1 MMEERKENDFKMDTE
16 DLRLLNAFGEALG
29 DLPSEE
35 ETRAAWNAFTSRQ
48 DAQKRRRIIQMW
60 TSGIAAAIVVLVVL
74 IVPRI
79 TNEDTIQDI
88 EIFAALDVPE
98 AIITSES
105 NGRITLST
113 PPATTTQ
120 IILDDGTQVTLNANS
135 RLEYPKQ
142 FPAEG
147 TREVHLTGEAR
158 FEVAKD
164 SARPFI
170 VSSGKMQTQVLGTVF
185 DVNAYPGKVAAV
197 TLFQGRVRVSDEK
210 QTQQKDILPGQQA
223 ILSED
228 NGFTISE
235 AQLTAT
241 EGWTKGEFSFDDAE
255 LAEIMKSVG
264 TWYNTSIIFHSPD
277 LLKQRIH
284 FRFPRTTSLEE
295 VVQALNDLGIAK
307 LEQKKGKSNHQQLFS
322 QALIRRGRA
331 FRLFPLYLLFY
342 CHSRTASGYHQHT
355 TASTYSFI
363 VQIHA
368 NHSIGSESSG
378 VFLHFTQ
385 GDIFRFAQHFLIRA
399 ATSAHYI
406 ADTGKKVTEYIGTD
420 NRLA

>member
-1 MMEERKENDFKMDTE
+1 MMEERKENNFKMDTE
-16 DLRLLNAFGEALG
+16 DLRLLNAFGESLG

-35 ETRAAWNAFTSRQ
+35 ETRAAWNAFASRQ
-48 DAQKRRRIIQMW
+48 DARKRRRIIQMW
-60 TSGIAAAIVVLVVL
+60 TSGIAASIVVLAVL

-79 TNEDTIQDI
+79 TGEDTIQNI

-120 IILDDGTQVTLNANS
+120 ITLDDGTQ
-135 RLEYPKQ
+135 
-142 FPAEG
+142 G

-164 SARPFI
+164 AERPFI

-197 TLFQGRVRVSDEK
+197 TLFQGRVRISDKK
-210 QTQQKDILPGQQA
+210 QTRQKDILPGQQA

-228 NGFTISE
+228 NGFTIAE

-264 TWYNTSIIFHSPD
+264 TWYNASIIFHSPD

-307 LEQKKGKSNHQQLFS
+307 LEQKREK
-322 QALIRRGRA
+322 
-331 FRLFPLYLLFY
+331 
-342 CHSRTASGYHQHT
+342 
-355 TASTYSFI
+355 
-363 VQIHA
+363 
-368 NHSIGSESSG
+368 
-378 VFLHFTQ
+378 
-385 GDIFRFAQHFLIRA
+385 
-399 ATSAHYI
+399 
-406 ADTGKKVTEYIGTD
+406 
-420 NRLA
+420 

>member
-1 MMEERKENDFKMDTE
+1 MMEEKKENDFKMDTE

-98 AIITSES
+98 AII
-105 NGRITLST
+105 
-113 PPATTTQ
+113 
-120 IILDDGTQVTLNANS
+120 LDDGTQVTLNANS

-210 QTQQKDILPGQQA
+210 QTRQKDILPGQQA

-307 LEQKKGKSNHQQLFS
+307 LEQKKGKVIISD
-322 QALIRRGRA
+322 
-331 FRLFPLYLLFY
+331 
-342 CHSRTASGYHQHT
+342 
-355 TASTYSFI
+355 YSPK
-363 VQIHA
+363 H
-368 NHSIGSESSG
+368 
-378 VFLHFTQ
+378 
-385 GDIFRFAQHFLIRA
+385 
-399 ATSAHYI
+399 
-406 ADTGKKVTEYIGTD
+406 
-420 NRLA
+420 

>member
-1 MMEERKENDFKMDTE
+1 MMEEKKENDFKMDTE

-35 ETRAAWNAFTSRQ
+35 ETRAAWNAFASRQ

-79 TNEDTIQDI
+79 TGEDTIQDI

-120 IILDDGTQVTLNANS
+120 ITLDDGTQVTLSANS

-210 QTQQKDILPGQQA
+210 QTRQKDILPGQQA

-295 VVQALNDLGIAK
+295 VLQALNDLGIAK
-307 LEQKKGKSNHQQLFS
+307 LEQKKGKVIISD
-322 QALIRRGRA
+322 
-331 FRLFPLYLLFY
+331 
-342 CHSRTASGYHQHT
+342 
-355 TASTYSFI
+355 YSPK
-363 VQIHA
+363 H
-368 NHSIGSESSG
+368 
-378 VFLHFTQ
+378 
-385 GDIFRFAQHFLIRA
+385 
-399 ATSAHYI
+399 
-406 ADTGKKVTEYIGTD
+406 
-420 NRLA
+420 

>member
-1 MMEERKENDFKMDTE
+1 MAH
-16 DLRLLNAFGEALG
+16 RLH
-29 DLPSEE
+29 S
-35 ETRAAWNAFTSRQ
+35 
-48 DAQKRRRIIQMW
+48 
-60 TSGIAAAIVVLVVL
+60 
-74 IVPRI
+74 
-79 TNEDTIQDI
+79 
-88 EIFAALDVPE
+88 
-98 AIITSES
+98 
-105 NGRITLST
+105 
-113 PPATTTQ
+113 
-120 IILDDGTQVTLNANS
+120 ANS

-210 QTQQKDILPGQQA
+210 QTRQKDIMPGQQA

-228 NGFTISE
+228 DGFIISE

-241 EGWTKGEFSFDDAE
+241 EGWTKGEFSFHDAE
-255 LAEIMKSVG
+255 LAEIMKSIG

-307 LEQKKGKSNHQQLFS
+307 LEQKKGKVIISN
-322 QALIRRGRA
+322 
-331 FRLFPLYLLFY
+331 
-342 CHSRTASGYHQHT
+342 
-355 TASTYSFI
+355 YSPK
-363 VQIHA
+363 H
-368 NHSIGSESSG
+368 
-378 VFLHFTQ
+378 
-385 GDIFRFAQHFLIRA
+385 
-399 ATSAHYI
+399 
-406 ADTGKKVTEYIGTD
+406 
-420 NRLA
+420 

>member
-1 MMEERKENDFKMDTE
+1 
-16 DLRLLNAFGEALG
+16 
-29 DLPSEE
+29 
-35 ETRAAWNAFTSRQ
+35 
-48 DAQKRRRIIQMW
+48 MW
-60 TSGIAAAIVVLVVL
+60 TSGIAAAIVCWVVL

-88 EIFAALDVPE
+88 EIFAALDVPKQSSPQRTMVE
-98 AIITSES
+98 LLFRLPLPLPRKSSWTMVH
-105 NGRITLST
+105 RLRST
-113 PPATTTQ
+113 PIP
-120 IILDDGTQVTLNANS
+120 
-135 RLEYPKQ
+135 LEYPKQ

-307 LEQKKGKSNHQQLFS
+307 LEQKKGKVIISD
-322 QALIRRGRA
+322 
-331 FRLFPLYLLFY
+331 
-342 CHSRTASGYHQHT
+342 
-355 TASTYSFI
+355 YSPK
-363 VQIHA
+363 H
-368 NHSIGSESSG
+368 
-378 VFLHFTQ
+378 
-385 GDIFRFAQHFLIRA
+385 
-399 ATSAHYI
+399 
-406 ADTGKKVTEYIGTD
+406 
-420 NRLA
+420 

>member
-1 MMEERKENDFKMDTE
+1 MMEERKENNFKMDTE
-16 DLRLLNAFGEALG
+16 DLRLLNAFGESLG

-35 ETRAAWNAFTSRQ
+35 ETRAAWNAFASRQ
-48 DAQKRRRIIQMW
+48 DARKRRRIIQMW
-60 TSGIAAAIVVLVVL
+60 TSGIAASIVVLAVL

-79 TNEDTIQDI
+79 TGEDTIQNI

-120 IILDDGTQVTLNANS
+120 ITLDDGTQVTLSANS
-135 RLEYPKQ
+135 RLEYPKL
-142 FPAEG
+142 FPTEG

-164 SARPFI
+164 AERPFI

-185 DVNAYPGKVAAV
+185 DVNAYPGKV
-197 TLFQGRVRVSDEK
+197 SDKK
-210 QTQQKDILPGQQA
+210 QTRQKDILPGQQA

-228 NGFTISE
+228 NGFTIAE

-264 TWYNTSIIFHSPD
+264 TWYNASIIFHSPD

-307 LEQKKGKSNHQQLFS
+307 LEQKREK
-322 QALIRRGRA
+322 
-331 FRLFPLYLLFY
+331 
-342 CHSRTASGYHQHT
+342 
-355 TASTYSFI
+355 
-363 VQIHA
+363 
-368 NHSIGSESSG
+368 
-378 VFLHFTQ
+378 
-385 GDIFRFAQHFLIRA
+385 
-399 ATSAHYI
+399 
-406 ADTGKKVTEYIGTD
+406 
-420 NRLA
+420 